1 VGVGPFSA
9 IVGLVIVLSAA
20 GTTHL
25 SSQADSGTS
34 GGLSDWEGYEFVC
47 PSENSSLTPVNVL
60 EASGNHQL
68 FLELLK
74 EHDPEGLSILSD
86 PKLADKTVWAPVDS
100 AIQES
105 TKALTLLDSAGI
117 KKVLGYHV
125 SPPRR
130 SPFGEYPIVTPGFI
144 AKAEAI
150 ENRTRTGVL
159 TGSDQ
164 RTLTKRIGMDLFV
177 EEVLI
182 LATSWCTAAG
192 SVFSIDGVIL
202 DVVSPGFLEK
212 NYNRMIRILFYD
224 DSRFII
230 WPTAGA
236 FMLGQV
242 VFLILRKL
250 KRRDA

>member
-1 VGVGPFSA
+1 MGVGRFNA

-20 GTTHL
+20 GNTHL
-25 SSQADSGTS
+25 SAQADSGAT
-34 GGLSDWEGYEFVC
+34 GGLSDWEGYEFAC
-47 PSENSSLTPVNVL
+47 PSETSSLSPVSVL

-68 FLELLK
+68 FLELLE
-74 EHDPEGLSILSD
+74 EHDPEGLAILSD
-86 PKLADKTVWAPVDS
+86 PKLGDKTVWAPVDS
-100 AIQES
+100 AIEES
-105 TKALTLLDSAGI
+105 TKALSLLDSAGI
-117 KKVLGYHV
+117 KKVLGYHI

-130 SPFGEYPIVTPGFI
+130 SPFGAYPIVTPGFI

-150 ENRTRTGVL
+150 VNRTRTGVL

-164 RTLTKRIGMDLFV
+164 RTITKRIGTDLFV

-182 LATSWCTAAG
+182 LPTSWCTAAG

-212 NYNRMIRILFYD
+212 NYNRMIQILFYD

-236 FMLGQV
+236 IMLSQV
-242 VFLILRKL
+242 VFLVFRKL
-250 KRRDA
+250 KRRNA